1 KRGQIYLPGDR
12 MATICLIGSNKSVP
26 NWWRRRESNPRPEAS
41 GERLLHAQPFLD
53 FRPAASRKGKTAAEQ
68 PRIDLAGP
76 SGGPDQLH
84 PHFATSA
91 GARRVRYPTNVA
103 T

>member
-1 KRGQIYLPGDR
+1 MLSLFLVLATPPREEAKRRRGNPEYVSRLRPGD
-12 MATICLIGSNKSVP
+12 P
-26 NWWRRRESNPRPEAS
+26 ES
-41 GERLLHAQPFLD
+41 
-53 FRPAASRKGKTAAEQ
+53 
-68 PRIDLAGP
+68 
-76 SGGPDQLH
+76 LH